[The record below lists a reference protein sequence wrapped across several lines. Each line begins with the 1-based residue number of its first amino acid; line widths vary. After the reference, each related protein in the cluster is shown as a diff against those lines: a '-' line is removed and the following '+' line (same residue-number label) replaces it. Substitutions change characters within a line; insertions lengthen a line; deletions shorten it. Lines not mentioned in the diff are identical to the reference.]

1 MAISPSDGDD
11 LAQKEEDAMEYTTF
25 GKTGLKV
32 SVAGLGCGGNS
43 RLGLGTGRS
52 EEEAI
57 AIVRN
62 AVDLGVNIL
71 DTAANYKTEEL
82 VGKAIKPL
90 DRESLII
97 ATKSSFQ
104 KDGAFFTADQV
115 IASLENSLRELDTD
129 YIDVF
134 QLHAVPPK
142 GYDHALNVLAP
153 VLEREKEKGRIR
165 HIGLTETSPRD
176 HGHEMLQRAVHDPVW
191 ESMMLG
197 FNMMHQKARQKV
209 FPHAIENNV
218 GTLLMFVVRNI
229 FSQEGYLANTMREL
243 AEAGLVS
250 ADLAKSDNP
259 LDFLIHEGGATSLTD
274 AAYRFVRHQPGVS
287 VVLFGTG
294 SQDHLRTNIESI
306 VSPPLPEADVAKLHE
321 LFGHLEGVGLDL
333 PDRSQKKA

>member
-1 MAISPSDGDD
+1 
-11 LAQKEEDAMEYTTF
+11 MEYTTL

-52 EEEAI
+52 EAEAI
-57 AIVRN
+57 AIIQG

-71 DTAANYKTEEL
+71 DTAANYKTEDV

-90 DRESLII
+90 DRESIVI

-104 KDGAFFTADQV
+104 KGGEYFTADQV
-115 IASLENSLRELDTD
+115 IASLENSLRELRTD

-153 VLEREKEKGRIR
+153 ALEREKEKGKIR
-165 HIGLTETSPRD
+165 HIGLTETSPND
-176 HGHEMLQRAVHDPVW
+176 HGHEMLQRAVQDPVW
-191 ESMMLG
+191 EVMMLG
-197 FNMMHQKARQKV
+197 FNMMHQKARQKI

-229 FSQEGYLANTMREL
+229 FSRDGYLADKMREL
-243 AEAGLVS
+243 AAEGKVPAE
-250 ADLAKSDNP
+250 LAKSDNP
-259 LDFLIHEGGATSLTD
+259 LDFLIHEGGARSLTD

-294 SQDHLRTNIESI
+294 SQDHLRTNIDSI
-306 VSPPLPEADVAKLHE
+306 IAPPLPEADLEKLYS

-333 PDRSQKKA
+333 PDRHGKS

>member
-1 MAISPSDGDD
+1 
-11 LAQKEEDAMEYTTF
+11 MEYTTL

-57 AIVRN
+57 AIIRG
-62 AVDLGVNIL
+62 AIDLGVNIL
-71 DTAANYKTEEL
+71 DTAANYKTEDV

-90 DRESLII
+90 DRESLVI
-97 ATKSSFQ
+97 ATKSRFQ
-104 KDGAFFTADQV
+104 TDGVFLTPEQV
-115 IASLENSLRELDTD
+115 ISSLENSLRELDTD

-142 GYDHALNVLAP
+142 GYDHALEVLAP
-153 VLEREKEKGRIR
+153 ALERERDKGKIR
-165 HIGLTETSPRD
+165 HIGLTETSPND
-176 HGHEMLQRAVHDPVW
+176 HSHEMLQRAVHDRVW
-191 ESMMLG
+191 EVMMLG
-197 FNMMHQKARQKV
+197 FNMMHQKAREKV
-209 FPHAIENNV
+209 FPHAIKNNV

-243 AEAGLVS
+243 AAEGKVPAE
-250 ADLAKSDNP
+250 LAKSDNP
-259 LDFLIHEGGATSLTD
+259 LDFLIHDGGATSLTD
-274 AAYRFVRHQPGVS
+274 AAYRFVRHQPGVN

-306 VSPPLPEADVAKLHE
+306 ISPPLPEADVTKLHS